1 MSVVNKPARRVRVL
15 VALGFAATTLVVTA
29 GSATA
34 SPAHGSPVAQATFQ
48 HLHHSDGRHGHGDHD
63 PAQEAAEAFCRGLAE
78 AARQGHV
85 PESIL
90 ALCKQVNGWD

>member
-1 MSVVNKPARRVRVL
+1 MNKPARRVRVL

-34 SPAHGSPVAQATFQ
+34 SPAHSPVPQATFQ

-85 PESIL
+85 PESVL